1 MTIDFSPVTETP
13 GLAVTRENL
22 SMAVSRY
29 ALAAKLAAG
38 ADVLEVGCGRGQGL
52 GWMAGTARR
61 VVGGDYTATLLSGA
75 RRHYGERVPLVRL
88 SGDALP
94 FRPGS
99 FDLVVVL
106 EAIYYLP
113 DAARFAEECRR
124 VLRPGGTVL
133 VCTVNPAWPDF
144 NPSPMSTRYL
154 TAPALAHTLTAAG
167 FDVELSAAFP
177 AHSGSARERA
187 VSVVK
192 RVAVRCGLVP
202 RTLQGRALLKRLFLG
217 PVVPYPIELQEELAP
232 SWRQH
237 SIPSTDDASGF
248 KVIYAVG
255 HLQCR

>member
-1 MTIDFSPVTETP
+1 MTLDYSPVTETP

-29 ALAAKLAAG
+29 AFAAKLAAG

-52 GWMAGTARR
+52 GWLAGRARR
-61 VVGGDYTATLLSGA
+61 VVGGDYTAALLSGA
-75 RRHYGERVPLVRL
+75 RRYYGERVPLVRL

-124 VLRPGGTVL
+124 VLRPGGAVL
-133 VCTVNPAWPDF
+133 VCTVNPAWPEF

-154 TAPALAHTLTAAG
+154 TAPALADTLVAAG

-177 AHSGSARERA
+177 ARSGAALERA
-187 VSVVK
+187 VSLVK
-192 RVAVRCGLVP
+192 RIAVRWGLVP
-202 RTLQGRALLKRLFLG
+202 RTMRGKGMLKRLFLG
-217 PVVPYPIELQEELAP
+217 PLVPYPAELQEELAP
-232 SWRQH
+232 AWRQQA
-237 SIPSTDDASGF
+237 IPATDEATRF

-255 HLQCR
+255 HCR